1 MEQIGDISY
10 NVILPETTRQS
21 IGGAPAP
28 TQADPVQEGG
38 INVNAPTQSNSTTT
52 GIKQAAAVSVATS
65 LAQKAANEVVSNI
78 GATTGNYNMQ
88 ASVQAGLGAVGMISG
103 LVMSLSNP
111 ATAILSIGGLIISMA
126 SKSYQAQKQNQIENY
141 TAAQNARRYGGF
153 TTNGNR

>member
-52 GIKQAAAVSVATS
+52 GIKQAAASSVTTS

-88 ASVQAGLGAVGMISG
+88 TSIQEGLGTARMIYNLATSP
-103 LVMSLSNP
+103 SNP
-111 ATAILSIGGLIISMA
+111 AKVVLSIGGLIISMA
-126 SKSYQAQKQNQIENY
+126 SKIYQAQKQNKIENY